1 MSVQGSLDVLAAA
14 LQRATSVPMS
24 ASCVVNRAELLALVE
39 QARAE
44 LPPEVEEAG
53 TVLARHDEIV
63 AEART
68 EAARIVAEA
77 RVKADSLVEAEA
89 VVTRSRLRA
98 ADVVQAASVEATR
111 LMRDADDYCDRRLAA
126 LEIELERA
134 LGQVSRGRQRL
145 VERRDDPAE
154 LVAAQVA
161 GAAELDV
168 DAGLVTVIDLTAV
181 EQAEADRG
189 ERVGAGGLGRGSHV
203 Q

>member
-39 QARAE
+39 QAQAE
-44 LPPEVEEAG
+44 LPPEVDEASS
-53 TVLARHDEIV
+53 VLARHDEIM
-63 AEART
+63 AEARA
-68 EAARIVAEA
+68 EADRLVAAARA
-77 RVKADSLVEAEA
+77 KADGMVEAEA
-89 VVTRSRLRA
+89 IVTRARLRA

-134 LGQVSRGRQRL
+134 LGQVSRGRKRL

-161 GAAELDV
+161 GATELDL
-168 DAGLVTVIDLTAV
+168 DAGLDRVVDLTAV
-181 EQAEADRG
+181 ERDD
-189 ERVGAGGLGRGSHV
+189 RVGAGGLGRGSHV

>member
-1 MSVQGSLDVLAAA
+1 MAAA

-53 TVLARHDEIV
+53 TVLARHDEILDEAR
-63 AEART
+63 AEA
-68 EAARIVAEA
+68 ERIVADA
-77 RVKADSLVEAEA
+77 RVRADSLVEEQA
-89 VVTRSRLRA
+89 VVVRARLRA

-134 LGQVSRGRQRL
+134 LGQVRRGRQRL

-161 GAAELDV
+161 GATELDV
-168 DAGLVTVIDLTAV
+168 DAGLVTVVDLTAV
-181 EQAEADRG
+181 ERAEAEQQG
-189 ERVGAGGLGRGSHV
+189 ERVAAGLGRGSHV